1 MELILDRLTKQYKNK
16 IAVDRFSYTMTAG
29 VYGLLGANGAGKT
42 TLMRMICTVLNPTAG
57 DILFDGHSIDVLG
70 ERYCDIL
77 GYLPQDFGYYPD
89 FTARDFMLYMAS
101 LKGIKNRAA
110 HRRTDELLH
119 LVGLSDVATHKIR
132 SFSGGMKQR
141 LGIAQAVLNN
151 PKILILDEPTA
162 GLDPKERIRFRNLIS
177 DLAKDKIV
185 LLSTHIV
192 SDIESIADQILMMKK
207 GKLILSGTTA
217 DITQQASG
225 LAWSLTVPPNE
236 LEQYVASYCI
246 SNLRHT
252 STGVEL
258 RIVSKEKPT
267 QNAQPTTA
275 MIEDL
280 FLYYFADEIG
290 QTSIKTSGGILK

>member
-1 MELILDRLTKQYKNK
+1 MELILDRLTKQFKNN
-16 IAVDRFSYTMTAG
+16 IAIDQFSYTMKSG

-57 DILFDGHSIDVLG
+57 DILFDGQNIQVLR

-77 GYLPQDFGYYPD
+77 GYLPQDFGHYPD
-89 FTARDFMLYMAS
+89 FSAQDFMLYMAA
-101 LKGIKNRAA
+101 LKGMKTRMAYQ
-110 HRRTDELLH
+110 RTSDLLH
-119 LVGLSDVATHKIR
+119 LVGLSDVAKQKIC

-141 LGIAQAVLNN
+141 LGIAQAVLND
-151 PKILILDEPTA
+151 PQILILDEPTA

-192 SDIESIADQILMMKK
+192 SDVECIADQIIMMKK

-217 DITQQASG
+217 DLTEQASG
-225 LAWSLTVPPNE
+225 MVWSLLISHNE
-236 LEQYVASYCI
+236 LEQYEAHYCI

-252 STGVEL
+252 SMGVEL
-258 RIVSKEKPT
+258 RIVSKEKPA
-267 QNAQPTTA
+267 QNAQAIIPN
-275 MIEDL
+275 IEDL
-280 FLYYFADEIG
+280 FLYHFADELG
-290 QTSIKTSGGILK
+290 ETSGTISGGLQL